1 MAQCFFLQEFFTEYK
16 VLRISAKLFLQ
27 DFSSQIF
34 SMIHRKESDL
44 LDSSSLTLLLQVSK
58 ILFLEQ
64 IKVFQS
70 MRLDMWKAFDW
81 LRLIR
86 PLNSL
91 RFTTLQ
97 LLATLFMIPTFQLIS
112 YEIFFSIYFNEKMLV
127 YRFFSSR
134 TACRNGLVHGL
145 ISSLAH
151 MTPAQEYKYIHLC

>member
-16 VLRISAKLFLQ
+16 GLRISAKLFLQ

-70 MRLDMWKAFDW
+70 MRLDMWKAFER
-81 LRLIR
+81 LRLMR

-97 LLATLFMIPTFQLIS
+97 LLATLFMIPTFQLIC